1 MSQATTD
8 KDALPLVGAGCKSEE
23 MRELGAGH
31 GGGKLSLDS
40 PPEHL
45 LADEYYSIIFHN
57 APTPICM
64 NMADGTL
71 VRGNQAWADFIGY
84 DLEELGSVH
93 WREITHPDDIEPDQA
108 MVDEILAGKRS
119 SGHMEKRYYRKD
131 GQMVWGMLKM
141 NLIRDDQDKPIYFV
155 SQIIDITEIKEAQE
169 ALKFARDRQ
178 AEQADRLA
186 QLNTELEAA
195 KLAAEA
201 ANFNKSEFL
210 AQMSHELRTPLNS
223 IIGFNELIRDEL
235 HGPLG
240 ADIYKEYAGYIGQSA
255 QHLLSMIND
264 LLDLSKIEAGKMV
277 IEPEWQS
284 VKPMLETVVTL
295 TRGYAKEYRM
305 EVQVEIAEGLDGL
318 FGDARAAKQILVNLV
333 SNAIKYSEEGRI
345 VALAAKPLEDQ
356 SGVEVTVTDNGIGM
370 TAEEVEVALRP
381 FEQVDSEL
389 ATKREGTGLGLPLA
403 RELVQ
408 LHGGRFGIESA
419 PGEGTKITVT
429 FPNPAENADDG

>member
-1 MSQATTD
+1 MSEATTG
-8 KDALPLVGAGCKSEE
+8 KDALPLVGAGAKTDE

-71 VRGNQAWADFIGY
+71 IRGNQAWADFIGY
-84 DLEELGSVH
+84 DIEELGTVH
-93 WREITHPDDIEPDQA
+93 WREITHPDDIEPDQK
-108 MVDEILAGKRS
+108 MVDEILSGKRS

-141 NLIRDDQDKPIYFV
+141 NLIRDDQGEPIYFV

-169 ALKFARDRQ
+169 MLKFARDRQ
-178 AEQADRLA
+178 AQQADRLA

-195 KLAAEA
+195 KLSAEA

-264 LLDLSKIEAGKMV
+264 LLDLSKIEAGKMM

-284 VKPMLETVVTL
+284 LKPMLDAVVTL

-305 EVQVEIAEGLDGL
+305 DVQVDVADGLDGL
-318 FGDARAAKQILVNLV
+318 
-333 SNAIKYSEEGRI
+333 
-345 VALAAKPLEDQ
+345 
-356 SGVEVTVTDNGIGM
+356 
-370 TAEEVEVALRP
+370 
-381 FEQVDSEL
+381 
-389 ATKREGTGLGLPLA
+389 
-403 RELVQ
+403 
-408 LHGGRFGIESA
+408 
-419 PGEGTKITVT
+419 
-429 FPNPAENADDG
+429 